1 MFLVTSRQLVE
12 FLEGGAYGEKL
23 SSSQFRQLENCPL
36 TTLIG
41 ERAFGDLDFDMGH
54 RRQCS
59 LFNRAAKHMLKRN
72 RTMDWLSN
80 KSGAEQER
88 ILAEGRKVGQKLRKK
103 YKKQE
108 DIVRLKIK
116 EKLVENER
124 KKHEKE
130 LKDAKDKQ
138 EIIDKIM
145 KEGGVCNNR
154 KHVDKIDTAES
165 LKLQL
170 RYQKECRE
178 AEEKVINATR
188 EKFLENQQKKIE
200 KEINDIDRRSNI
212 SEAVLKHGGPCL
224 RQEDVDELEERKYL
238 RIGFGSIK
246 TDTCSFCESHKY
258 QIKNEQG
265 LTAKAR
271 LMAELKVQKRRAN
284 LFYELINEK
293 RPGLKTFSFVH
304 QQNLVL
310 PRVAD
315 QQVYYSRQ
323 FYVYNFALVEI
334 APDGKL
340 TPENVTSYTCTGD
353 AFRKD
358 SSVCA
363 SAVFN
368 ALKGDAVV
376 DLQDQHE
383 GYQDMKSLP

>member
-1 MFLVTSRQLVE
+1 MV
-12 FLEGGAYGEKL
+12 GGK
-23 SSSQFRQLENCPL
+23 
-36 TTLIG
+36 
-41 ERAFGDLDFDMGH
+41 
-54 RRQCS
+54 
-59 LFNRAAKHMLKRN
+59 AKKIYLP
-72 RTMDWLSN
+72 
-80 KSGAEQER
+80 AELQSV
-88 ILAEGRKVGQKLRKK
+88 KNLRKLFLQKHPEEEQGVSFK
-103 YKKQE
+103 YF
-108 DIVRLKIK
+108 
-116 EKLVENER
+116 
-124 KKHEKE
+124 
-130 LKDAKDKQ
+130 
-138 EIIDKIM
+138 
-145 KEGGVCNNR
+145 
-154 KHVDKIDTAES
+154 
-165 LKLQL
+165 L
-170 RYQKECRE
+170 RC
-178 AEEKVINATR
+178 V
-188 EKFLENQQKKIE
+188 
-200 KEINDIDRRSNI
+200 
-212 SEAVLKHGGPCL
+212 
-224 RQEDVDELEERKYL
+224 RKYL